1 MLLRNLQNGLV
12 NGTRMIV
19 RRLHKKVLECEV
31 MVGKLKGEIVF
42 IPRIPMYDRSNDFPW
57 TMVRLQFPVRLCF
70 AMTIHKSQGQ
80 SMDRV
85 GVYIGSRI
93 FAHGQLYVAL
103 SRAKTADG
111 LKVYI
116 EGNELDLV
124 QNIVYYEIL

>member
-1 MLLRNLQNGLV
+1 
-12 NGTRMIV
+12 
-19 RRLHKKVLECEV
+19 
-31 MVGKLKGEIVF
+31 MV
-42 IPRIPMYDRSNDFPW
+42 DNDHFP
-57 TMVRLQFPVRLCF
+57 TDFEQF
-70 AMTIHKSQGQ
+70 

-116 EGNELDLV
+116 EGNDLDLV